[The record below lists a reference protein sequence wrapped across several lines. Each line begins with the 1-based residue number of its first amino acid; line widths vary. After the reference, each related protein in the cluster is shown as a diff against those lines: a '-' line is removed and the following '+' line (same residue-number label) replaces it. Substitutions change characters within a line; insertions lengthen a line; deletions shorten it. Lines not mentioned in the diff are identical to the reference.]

1 MHLVRFRFIS
11 GFRAVEHM
19 QLLEDL
25 HESKMADG
33 LSLDVRSPPL
43 SALLVL
49 YDVNIKP

>member
-1 MHLVRFRFIS
+1 MHLVRFHFIS

-19 QLLEDL
+19 RLLEDL
-25 HESKMADG
+25 YESKMADG
-33 LSLDVRSPPL
+33 LWLDVRSPPL

>member
-1 MHLVRFRFIS
+1 VHLVRFCLIS

-19 QLLEDL
+19 RLLEDL

-33 LSLDVRSPPL
+33 LLLDVRSPPL
-43 SALLVL
+43 SALIVL